1 MHVKLTRGSWHT
13 GAEGRKAFQRT
24 ICVHIS
30 PPSSHQGHCA
40 LRLVLPW
47 RLASVAA
54 GPGKSVSDDS
64 ITYAAGG

>member
-1 MHVKLTRGSWHT
+1 MRVKLTRGSWHT
-13 GAEGRKAFQRT
+13 GAEGREAFQGT

-47 RLASVAA
+47 RLASVAVSA
-54 GPGKSVSDDS
+54 RKTVSDDS
-64 ITYAAGG
+64 ITYAAEG